1 MIPGIELTDGATRLV
16 VAPMNLRIQLEEPTK
31 ADVDRVRQG
40 VAGDVPGFEEAAIRV
55 LLACTQRNHPDATR
69 AQLLEMVDSADL
81 LPLLIAILNKSGF
94 EPRPLTDPRARTTE
108 AAPAAATPS
117 PAPASSDS
125 SSTPPDGSPTTSST
139 DSPGA
144 TTST

>member
-40 VAGDVPGFEEAAIRV
+40 VGSDVPGFEAAAINV

-69 AQLLEMVDSADL
+69 GQLLELIDSADL
-81 LPLLIAILNKSGF
+81 FPLLIAVLNKSGF
-94 EPRPLTDPRARTTE
+94 EPRPLTMTRATGTQE
-108 AAPAAATPS
+108 AAPSPS
-117 PAPASSDS
+117 PAPASSDA
-125 SSTPPDGSPTTSST
+125 SSTPPDGFLTTSST
-139 DSPGA
+139 ASPGA
-144 TTST
+144 ITST